1 MNMTNN
7 LCLKYH
13 NIINIYQISYVSNI
27 LKYHN
32 IENMILHKQKKKR
45 FKNLITMHNIFM
57 RNFLGS
63 ILRINSY

>member
-32 IENMILHKQKKKR
+32 IENMILHK
-45 FKNLITMHNIFM
+45 
-57 RNFLGS
+57 
-63 ILRINSY
+63 

>member
-1 MNMTNN
+1 MNVTNN

-13 NIINIYQISYVSNI
+13 LNIKIS
-27 LKYHN
+27 KHT
-32 IENMILHKQKKKR
+32 ENTILHKQKKKR
-45 FKNLITMHNIFM
+45 FKNLIIMHNIFI